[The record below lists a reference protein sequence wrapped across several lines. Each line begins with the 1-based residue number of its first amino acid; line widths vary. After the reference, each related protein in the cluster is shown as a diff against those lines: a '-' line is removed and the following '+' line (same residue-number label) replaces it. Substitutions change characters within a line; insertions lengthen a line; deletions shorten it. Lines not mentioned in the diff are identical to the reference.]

1 MEKQALLRMS
11 HISKKFSGNYVL
23 FDVSFTLEAG
33 TIHSLIGENGAGK
46 STLIYRW
53 CKAAV
58 LQCKRCVKG
67 RNRNHLS
74 GI

>member
-46 STLIYRW
+46 
-53 CKAAV
+53 V
-58 LQCKRCVKG
+58 P
-67 RNRNHLS
+67 
-74 GI
+74 